1 MDVEIT
7 TPNCDSIKEP
17 KNTRILEKNSRSPS
31 NTISMKNFGSSFR
44 FSKPT
49 IVFHFEN
56 TLASVVESLPSSLNK
71 SYFDHNFKVKV
82 KPTLG

>member
-17 KNTRILEKNSRSPS
+17 KNTRIEEKNTRSIARM
-31 NTISMKNFGSSFR
+31 ISMKNFGSSFS

-71 SYFDHNFKVKV
+71 SHFDHNFKVKV